1 MTIDLS
7 PLEALRKE
15 QDAIDR
21 ELMVAIAKRYN
32 VRQKISAFRR
42 ENNLPTVDPD
52 RMKYV
57 LQQAEGYA
65 VEMGVPAEMARHIY
79 GVLIG
84 WSHDLDR
91 QWRKEA

>member
-1 MTIDLS
+1 MTIDLA
-7 PLEALRKE
+7 PLEVLRKE

-21 ELMVAIAKRYN
+21 ELMAAIAKRYA

-42 ENNLPTVDPD
+42 SNSLPTVDPD

-57 LQQAEGYA
+57 LQQAEAYA
-65 VEMGVPAEMARHIY
+65 AEMGVPVEMAHHIY
-79 GVLIG
+79 SVLIG